1 MGVTIVVGGQFGG
14 EGKGK
19 VVYEL
24 GRSMEIDI
32 GVKVGGTNCGHTV
45 MIDHSPVIL
54 RQLPT
59 TALLNDSISI
69 IAAGSYI
76 DLDLLMDYRKL
87 FRAESK
93 TALGMLADFVFD
105 TENIGK
111 IDVEEIVSKTYEHLK
126 VMHEMNHDY
135 DYDEANK

>member
-24 GRSMEIDI
+24 GRSMDVDI
-32 GVKVGGTNCGHTV
+32 GVKVGGTNCGHTI
-45 MIDHSPVIL
+45 MIDHKLVIL

-76 DLDLLMDYRKL
+76 DLDLLFDEMKICGIGRDQVFIDPNAVIISKEHKI
-87 FRAESK
+87 AEQK
-93 TALGMLADFVFD
+93 A
-105 TENIGK
+105 
-111 IDVEEIVSKTYEHLK
+111 VSPKE
-126 VMHEMNHDY
+126 
-135 DYDEANK
+135 